1 MPTTLG
7 ASRPAGGGPQ
17 LVVEEALDEVE
28 LVDELPFEDEDED
41 ESLDDEVEEP
51 PEEPPES
58 LEEAPLSLD
67 EDVGE
72 PEEVESDRESVL

>member
-51 PEEPPES
+51 PES